1 MARPARSPA
10 WIRFEPG
17 NGRRPEG
24 GRDPARGSGR
34 GVHTF
39 SPDPMAGR
47 FFRFDERIL
56 PGFLEAS
63 QKTALPYC
71 TRIGFGQY

>member
-1 MARPARSPA
+1 
-10 WIRFEPG
+10 
-17 NGRRPEG
+17 
-24 GRDPARGSGR
+24 
-34 GVHTF
+34 
-39 SPDPMAGR
+39 MAGR